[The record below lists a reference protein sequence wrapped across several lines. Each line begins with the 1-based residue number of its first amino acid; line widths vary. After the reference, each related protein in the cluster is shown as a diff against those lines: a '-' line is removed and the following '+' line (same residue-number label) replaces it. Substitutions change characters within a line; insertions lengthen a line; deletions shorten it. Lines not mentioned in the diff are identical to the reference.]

1 HCEGEQQ
8 VARWGGEEF
17 TLVFPNKTAAE
28 AKLMCELLREE
39 IANNDFSVIAAGL
52 HQVTASFGVSDSNNI
67 DDYDRLLSGA
77 DQALY
82 KAKNGGRNRTEIM

>member
-1 HCEGEQQ
+1 
-8 VARWGGEEF
+8 
-17 TLVFPNKTAAE
+17 
-28 AKLMCELLREE
+28 
-39 IANNDFSVIAAGL
+39 
-52 HQVTASFGVSDSNNI
+52 HQVTVSFGVSDSNNI